1 MATEKQIAANRQNA
15 LLSKGPRSLPGKC
28 RSSQNA
34 VRHGLTATQTML
46 PGEDSSEFA
55 GLRGAMFSSL
65 KPEGALENQLV
76 ERAASLIWRM
86 RRIQAFEVAL
96 FQWTAHYQAEQY
108 DDPIDIP
115 DGTLRNDPDGVE
127 PHPELRDGLTVGR
140 MVEALLSA
148 DLTSKLS
155 RYETS
160 MLRQLSQTIKDL
172 LELQRPRR
180 EFEEKLEKERAKEKA
195 KSGPR
200 DPHYEHALRS
210 ISTRRARSSSAI
222 V

>member
-1 MATEKQIAANRQNA
+1 
-15 LLSKGPRSLPGKC
+15 LRS
-28 RSSQNA
+28 R
-34 VRHGLTATQTML
+34 
-46 PGEDSSEFA
+46 
-55 GLRGAMFSSL
+55 
-65 KPEGALENQLV
+65 KPEGALENELV
-76 ERAASLIWRM
+76 ERDSSLIWRM
-86 RRIQAFEVAL
+86 RRIQVFEVVL
-96 FQWTAHYQAEQY
+96 FQRTAHYQAQLY
-108 DDPIDIP
+108 DDPLDVT
-115 DGTLRNDPDGVE
+115 DGVLRNDPYDIE
-127 PHPELRDGLTVGR
+127 PRPEGQDGLTVGR
-140 MVEALLSA
+140 MVEVLLSA

-160 MLRQLSQTIKDL
+160 MQRQLSQTIKDL